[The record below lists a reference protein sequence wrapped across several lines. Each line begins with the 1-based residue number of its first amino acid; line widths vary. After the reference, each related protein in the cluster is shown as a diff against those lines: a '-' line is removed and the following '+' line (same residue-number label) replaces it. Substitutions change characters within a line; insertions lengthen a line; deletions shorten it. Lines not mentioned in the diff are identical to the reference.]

1 MATTFDFTSADG
13 TVLQGWRNHDPAD
26 PTGIPLVISN
36 GLGTTP
42 EAWPALIGPDS
53 GYRACSWYHRGT
65 FGSQRPADPRR
76 IGIEDHVDDVV
87 ALMDA
92 EGVERAVVVC
102 WSIGVNIGFELAQRH
117 PDRVAGLMAVAGV
130 PGGTFRSI
138 GGLIRLP
145 KALRKPLAVN
155 AARGLRSIGPAL
167 TWLTPKLPVNHQV
180 AWLLAHSGVFTPA
193 ARPELLVPMLT
204 EFLQH
209 DWRWYG
215 ELALAAS
222 THDAMD
228 LAFVACPTTL
238 IGGRRDLLTSLRDVV
253 DAAAR
258 IAHAEFTVL
267 PGSHYLPVEYPEQVS
282 AALHDLVQRSEYAV

>member
-1 MATTFDFTSADG
+1 MATTFAFTSSDG
-13 TVLQGWRNHDPAD
+13 TVLQGWRNHDVAD

-53 GYRACSWYHRGT
+53 GYRACSWYYRGT

-76 IGIEDHVDDVV
+76 IGIEDHVDDLV

-92 EGVERAVVVC
+92 EGVERALVVC
-102 WSIGVNIGFELAQRH
+102 WSVGVNIGFELAQRH

-145 KALRKPLAVN
+145 RAVRKPLAVS
-155 AARGLRSIGPAL
+155 AARGMRSIGPAL
-167 TWLTPKLPVNHQV
+167 TWLTPRLPVNRRV
-180 AWLLAHSGVFTPA
+180 AWLLAHTGVFAPA
-193 ARPELLVPMLT
+193 ARPELLVPMLA
-204 EFLQH
+204 EFLHH

-215 ELALAAS
+215 ELAIAAS
-222 THDAMD
+222 EHDAMD
-228 LAFVACPTTL
+228 LSFVTCPTTL
-238 IGGRRDLLTSLRDVV
+238 VAGRRDLLTSLRDMV

-258 IAHAEFTVL
+258 IAHAEITVL
-267 PGSHYLPVEYPEQVS
+267 PGSHYLPMEYPELVS
-282 AALHDLVQRSEYAV
+282 AALHDLVQRSEYAA